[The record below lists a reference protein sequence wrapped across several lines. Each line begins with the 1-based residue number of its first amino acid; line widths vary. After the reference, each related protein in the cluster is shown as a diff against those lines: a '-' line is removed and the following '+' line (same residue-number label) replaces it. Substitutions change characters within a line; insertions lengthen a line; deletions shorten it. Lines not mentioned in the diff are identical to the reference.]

1 MEREKILVSW
11 SGGKDSCLTLYEIQ
25 RTQRYQIAALL
36 TTVTESYERISMHG
50 VRTVLLERQ
59 AEALGLPLEKVFIPP
74 GCCNEIY
81 ESRMRETLGKY
92 QKQGI
97 RGVAFGDLFLEDVR
111 NYRETNLARVGMHGL
126 FPLWKKDTS
135 VLAIQFIT
143 LGFQAIVVCID
154 PRVLDQ
160 SFAGRLVDADFVRSL
175 PLQVD
180 PCGENGEFHSFVFA
194 GPLFQRPVRFTPGEV
209 VLRDSFWFCDLVPE

>member
-1 MEREKILVSW
+1 MEPEKILLSW

-25 RTQRYQIAALL
+25 RTHRYQIAALL

-59 AEALGLPLEKVFIPP
+59 AESLGLPLEKVLIPP
-74 GCCNEIY
+74 GCGNETY
-81 ESRMRETLGKY
+81 ECRMRQTLEKY
-92 QKQGI
+92 QSQGI
-97 RGVAFGDLFLEDVR
+97 RRVAFGDLFLEDIR
-111 NYRETNLARVGMHGL
+111 SYRETNLARIRMQGL
-126 FPLWKKDTS
+126 FPLWKKDTKALS
-135 VLAIQFIT
+135 TQFVE

-154 PRVLDQ
+154 PRVLDK
-160 SFAGRLVDADFVRSL
+160 SFAGRLVDTNFVHSL
-175 PLQVD
+175 PPHVD

-209 VLRDSFWFCDLVPE
+209 VLRDSFWFCDLLPE

>member
-1 MEREKILVSW
+1 MEPEKILVSW

-25 RTQRYQIAALL
+25 KTQSCQIAALL
-36 TTVTESYERISMHG
+36 TTVTECYERISMHG

-59 AEALGLPLEKVFIPP
+59 AEALGFPLEKVFIPP
-74 GCCNEIY
+74 GCRNKTY
-81 ESRMRETLGKY
+81 ESRMRQTLKKY
-92 QKQGI
+92 QQQGI
-97 RGVAFGDLFLEDVR
+97 RSVAFGDLFLEDIR
-111 NYRETNLARVGMHGL
+111 NYRETNLARIGMQAL
-126 FPLWKKDTS
+126 FPLWKKDTNA
-135 VLAIQFIT
+135 LAARFIE

-154 PRVLDQ
+154 PRSLDK

-175 PLQVD
+175 PPHVD

-194 GPLFQRPVRFTPGEV
+194 GPLFQRPVRFTRGEV